1 MILSGIAQRYARAL
15 LQAALSANAVDE
27 VFSDTQ
33 SLSALL
39 SQDPS
44 FRDFLLAPQMSN
56 EQQRDLVKKALE
68 GRVSKLVLELLGLLI
83 EKKRVMFVSEILEA
97 YRYLYEKHKGII
109 EVKAIT
115 AVPLDE
121 ALLKKL
127 RQTLEDQTKKTIRL
141 TTEVEPEIIGG
152 MVLKLEDKV
161 IDGSLRYELEQ
172 FKRHLIE
179 TSVVQAQLGTDNQE

>member
-15 LQAALSANAVDE
+15 LQAALSANAADE

-83 EKKRVMFVSEILEA
+83 EKKRVMFVEEILEA

-121 ALLKKL
+121 ALLKKTSANA
-127 RQTLEDQTKKTIRL
+127 RRSDKED
-141 TTEVEPEIIGG
+141 
-152 MVLKLEDKV
+152 DSSN
-161 IDGSLRYELEQ
+161 DGS
-172 FKRHLIE
+172 
-179 TSVVQAQLGTDNQE
+179 